1 LNGWLPRS
9 IFEQPAS
16 QLDKPMSDAN
26 KQRQKST
33 QNADGSLLKY
43 VAAFAVIAVMA
54 LIAIVPF
61 LITIINATGPI
72 AR

>member
-1 LNGWLPRS
+1 MD
-9 IFEQPAS
+9 EC
-16 QLDKPMSDAN
+16 MSNAN
-26 KQRQKST
+26 KQRQTST

-43 VAAFAVIAVMA
+43 VAAFAIIAVMT

-61 LITIINATGPI
+61 LITIMNATGPA

>member
-1 LNGWLPRS
+1 
-9 IFEQPAS
+9 
-16 QLDKPMSDAN
+16 MSNAN

-33 QNADGSLLKY
+33 KNADDSLLKY
-43 VAAFAVIAVMA
+43 VAAFAAIAVMT

-61 LITIINATGPI
+61 LITIINATGPV